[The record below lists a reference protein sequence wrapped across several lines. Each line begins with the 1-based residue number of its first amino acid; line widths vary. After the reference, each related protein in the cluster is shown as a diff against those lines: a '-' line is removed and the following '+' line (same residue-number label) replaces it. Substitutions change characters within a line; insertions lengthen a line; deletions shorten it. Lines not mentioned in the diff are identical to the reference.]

1 MDPFC
6 PITTSYNIYAVSSEA
21 QHVFDVFI
29 PENQA
34 TWKNRV
40 FAFIHFKMEWDA
52 NKALEKLNLD
62 MIGDKSIH

>member
-1 MDPFC
+1 M
-6 PITTSYNIYAVSSEA
+6 
-21 QHVFDVFI
+21 FDVFI

-40 FAFIHFKMEWDA
+40 FAFIRFNMEWDA